1 MRVWA
6 AAILLWVSV
15 IACLCLPSALWAE
28 PSWEESC
35 IYPFLHAWDERG
47 PFISCE
53 IDTEKAV
60 GRAIYEG
67 GYTMELKLGEPPVVS
82 RGILGYPRVYSH
94 NEELLYTLVPEIVP
108 IDGRNALRYTVIDAN
123 GQTYTYRGVLDG
135 QRLLL
140 EVGCPDGSLARYDF
154 PTREGAEQEGAE
166 EGIDEGFACLER
178 SYAQALSQGA
188 QVPVAP
194 AQPSLGA
201 PPSASTPAP
210 TVSAPAPAQ
219 PPRPVQAPGDP
230 SQQVPMPQSPPA
242 AGPPVSQGD
251 GWYPLEPLSPGWEEW
266 AFLMSRIGPN
276 P

>member
-60 GRAIYEG
+60 GRATYEG

-135 QRLLL
+135 QRRLL
-140 EVGCPDGSLARYDF
+140 EVGCPDGLLARYDF
-154 PTREGAEQEGAE
+154 PTPEGAEQEGAE
-166 EGIDEGFACLER
+166 GGIEEEEGFACLER

-188 QVPVAP
+188 QVPAAP

-201 PPSASTPAP
+201 PPSAS
-210 TVSAPAPAQ
+210 APAQ
-219 PPRPVQAPGDP
+219 SQPSSSVQGPGVPP
-230 SQQVPMPQSPPA
+230 QQVPMPQSSPA
-242 AGPPVSQGD
+242 GLPVSQGD
-251 GWYPLEPLSPGWEEW
+251 GWYPIEPLSPGWEEW
-266 AFLMSRIGPN
+266 VFLMSRIGPN

>member
-6 AAILLWVSV
+6 AASLLWVSV

-35 IYPFLHAWDERG
+35 IYPLLHAWDGRG

-67 GYTMELKLGEPPVVS
+67 GYTMELKLGEPTVVS
-82 RGILGYPRVYSH
+82 LGILGYPRVYSH
-94 NEELLYTLVPEIVP
+94 NDALLYTLVPESVP
-108 IDGRNALRYTVIDAN
+108 IEGRNALRYTVIDAN
-123 GQTYTYRGVLDG
+123 GQAYTYRGISDG
-135 QRLLL
+135 QRLFL

-154 PTREGAEQEGAE
+154 PTQEGAE

-188 QVPVAP
+188 Q
-194 AQPSLGA
+194 PSLGA
-201 PPSASTPAP
+201 PPSAS
-210 TVSAPAPAQ
+210 APAQ
-219 PPRPVQAPGDP
+219 SQPSSSVQAPGVP
-230 SQQVPMPQSPPA
+230 PQQVPMPQSSPA
-242 AGPPVSQGD
+242 GLPVSQGD
-251 GWYPLEPLSPGWEEW
+251 GWYPIEPLSPGWEEW
-266 AFLMSRIGPN
+266 VFLMSRIGPN

>member
-6 AAILLWVSV
+6 AASLLWVSA

-35 IYPFLHAWDERG
+35 IYPLLHAWDERG

-60 GRAIYEG
+60 GCATYEG

-82 RGILGYPRVYSH
+82 LGILGYPRVYSH
-94 NEELLYTLVPEIVP
+94 NEELLYTLVPESVP
-108 IDGRNALRYTVIDAN
+108 IEGRNALRYTMIDAN
-123 GQTYTYRGVLDG
+123 GQTYTYRGISDG
-135 QRLLL
+135 QRLFL

-154 PTREGAEQEGAE
+154 PTQEGAE

-188 QVPVAP
+188 QVPAAP

-210 TVSAPAPAQ
+210 TVSAPAQSQ
-219 PPRPVQAPGDP
+219 PPRPVQAPEVP
-230 SQQVPMPQSPPA
+230 PQQVPMPQSPPA
-242 AGPPVSQGD
+242 DLPVSQGD

-266 AFLMSRIGPN
+266 VFLMSRIGPN